1 MCQWFESLKGN
12 KMTQKVKISIG
23 QAVQDLQNLTKQKIT
38 FGDVAGVLGVSRQAI
53 SNRAARNSELQ
64 EFEWEKLKEHFV
76 SERNVNIED
85 LKADLLQKRMNYLDK
100 KDEVELDY
108 YPEVFGS
115 CGTGTFVP
123 AEYKEKMLV
132 PKKLI
137 NSFSMSKQYSV
148 INAFGDS
155 MFPYIHDKD
164 KLIVEHWNGEQIKD
178 NRVYVFRYGEKLFCK
193 RLVDNLNYFVVKS
206 ENPIYKPIEVE
217 PQDIQIIG
225 QIVGLLRNV
234 D

>member
-1 MCQWFESLKGN
+1 MPQI
-12 KMTQKVKISIG
+12 VKLNIE
-23 QAVQDLQNLTKQKIT
+23 QAIQDLQNLTKKKIT
-38 FGDVAGVLGVSRQAI
+38 YGDIANVLGVSRQAI

-76 SERNVNIED
+76 SGSNIED
-85 LKADLLQKRMNYLDK
+85 LKTDLLKKRMGGLEK
-100 KDEVELDY
+100 KDDIELDY

-155 MFPYIHDKD
+155 MFPYIYDKD

-225 QIVGLLRNV
+225 QIVGLLRNF

>member
-1 MCQWFESLKGN
+1 MPQI
-12 KMTQKVKISIG
+12 VKLNIE
-23 QAVQDLQNLTKQKIT
+23 QAIQDLQNLTKKKIT
-38 FGDVAGVLGVSRQAI
+38 YGDIANVLGVSRQAI

-76 SERNVNIED
+76 SGSNIED
-85 LKADLLQKRMNYLDK
+85 LKTDLLKKRMGGLEK
-100 KDEVELDY
+100 KDDIELDY

-155 MFPYIHDKD
+155 MFPYIYDKD

>member
-1 MCQWFESLKGN
+1 
-12 KMTQKVKISIG
+12 MTQMSKIGIE
-23 QAVQDLQNLTKQKIT
+23 QAIQDLQKLTKRKLTYEQV
-38 FGDVAGVLGVSRQAI
+38 GQALGLSRQAI
-53 SNRAARNSELQ
+53 GTRIARGTGLQ
-64 EFEWEKLKEHFV
+64 DYEWEKLKEHFI
-76 SERNVNIED
+76 SESNIED
-85 LKADLLQKRMNYLDK
+85 IKTGLLKKRMDYLNE
-100 KDEVELDY
+100 KDDIELDY
-108 YPEVFGS
+108 YPDVFGS

-123 AEYKEKMLV
+123 SEAKEKMPIPV
-132 PKKLI
+132 KLI
-137 NSFSMSKQYSV
+137 KSFSMSKHYSV

-206 ENPIYKPIEVE
+206 ENPLYKPIEVSPE
-217 PQDIQIIG
+217 DIQIIG

>member
-1 MCQWFESLKGN
+1 MPQI
-12 KMTQKVKISIG
+12 VKLNIE
-23 QAVQDLQNLTKQKIT
+23 QAIQDLQNLTKKKIT
-38 FGDVAGVLGVSRQAI
+38 YGDIANVLGVSRQAI

-76 SERNVNIED
+76 SGSNIED
-85 LKADLLQKRMNYLDK
+85 LKTDLLKKRMGGLEK
-100 KDEVELDY
+100 KDDIELDY

-155 MFPYIHDKD
+155 MFPYIYDKD

-206 ENPIYKPIEVE
+206 ENPLYKPIEVE

>member
-1 MCQWFESLKGN
+1 MLLSEA
-12 KMTQKVKISIG
+12 I
-23 QAVQDLQNLTKQKIT
+23 QDLQNLTKQKIT
-38 FGDVAGVLGVSRQAI
+38 YEQVGNVLGI
-53 SNRAARNSELQ
+53 SNQAVSNRIQRSATLK

-76 SERNVNIED
+76 SGTNVEG
-85 LKADLLQKRMNYLDK
+85 LKTDLLKKRMDYLEK
-100 KDEVELDY
+100 KDDIELDY
-108 YPEVFGS
+108 YPDVFGS

-123 AEYKEKMLV
+123 SEAKEKMLV
-132 PKKLI
+132 PTRLI
-137 NSFSMSKQYSV
+137 NSFSMSKKYSI

-193 RLVDNLNYFVVKS
+193 RLVDNLNHFVVKS
-206 ENPIYKPIEVE
+206 ENPLYKPIEVT
-217 PQDIQIIG
+217 PDDIQIIG